1 MPKREGHVEI
11 GGGVVWGKVGASRE
25 KDFVNCHT
33 NVTGKLS
40 KRDHV
45 RVVENL
51 NAPKIRYEEAAME
64 SIVYLPGKNGSSQG
78 SALSDDLHEE
88 WVIGEERP
96 WWYFRL

>member
-1 MPKREGHVEI
+1 MPKREGHVEK

-33 NVTGKLS
+33 NVTGKVGE
-40 KRDHV
+40 KDHLEG
-45 RVVENL
+45 VENL
-51 NAPKIRYEEAAME
+51 DAPKIRYEEAAME
-64 SIVYLPGKNGSSQG
+64 SMVYLPGKNGSSQG